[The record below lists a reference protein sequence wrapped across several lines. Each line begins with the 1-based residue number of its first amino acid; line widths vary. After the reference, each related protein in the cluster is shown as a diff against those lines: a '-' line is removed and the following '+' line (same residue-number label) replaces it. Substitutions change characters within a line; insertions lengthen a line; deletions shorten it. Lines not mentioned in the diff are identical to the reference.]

1 MRILREYSQIE
12 VVQIQF
18 NYLDY
23 NDPAVQSRQCYEVC
37 QKLKSK
43 LSFLKRMKND
53 KRQVL
58 DLEEESSYN
67 VHEGR
72 KTSAGLEA

>member
-1 MRILREYSQIE
+1 MKLLYTIKRRSHEKISLVIGVVVDWIIRMQSLMRST
-12 VVQIQF
+12 
-18 NYLDY
+18 
-23 NDPAVQSRQCYEVC
+23 
-37 QKLKSK
+37 

-58 DLEEESSYN
+58 DLEDDSSYN

-72 KTSAGLEA
+72 